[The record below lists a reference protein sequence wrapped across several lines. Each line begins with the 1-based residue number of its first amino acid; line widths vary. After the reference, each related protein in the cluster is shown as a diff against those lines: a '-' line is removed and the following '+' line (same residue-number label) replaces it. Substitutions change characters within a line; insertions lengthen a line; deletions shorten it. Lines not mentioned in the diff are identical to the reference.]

1 MGRKRKEE
9 NQLRLLNCGDALEL
23 SKFKKEFK
31 LKSLSLEGVK
41 TEGNL
46 LKETPPDVHSPK
58 RKTSKESFPTRELLF
73 ENLITTEE
81 LAVIFRVSPQTIRNW
96 VARRKIP
103 YVQIGRRNLFQWR
116 SLQQWLNQK
125 EEPLWE

>member
-1 MGRKRKEE
+1 MGKKEDK

-31 LKSLSLEGVK
+31 LKSLSLEGMK
-41 TEGNL
+41 TEGNS

-58 RKTSKESFPTRELLF
+58 EELF
-73 ENLITTEE
+73 FDNLITTEE

-103 YVQIGRRNLFQWR
+103 YIQIGRRNLFQMR
-116 SLQQWLNQK
+116 SLQRWLNQK